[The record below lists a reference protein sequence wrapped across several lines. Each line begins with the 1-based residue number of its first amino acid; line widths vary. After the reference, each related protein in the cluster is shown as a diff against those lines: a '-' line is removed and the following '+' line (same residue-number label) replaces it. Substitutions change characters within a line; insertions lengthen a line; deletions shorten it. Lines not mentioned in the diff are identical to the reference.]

1 MAERDYSVGYKKP
14 PREHRFKPG
23 QSGNPRG
30 RPKGIKSL
38 DQRLQEE
45 LDRPVTI
52 KMGARAQKVPVWRA
66 VVMKLAEAAMKG
78 EFRAMQHVLSLRIAR
93 GAKDEEVDE
102 AVQQLTDDDLL
113 VLEQALRRRRS
124 EGEPK

>member
-1 MAERDYSVGYKKP
+1 MAEHDHVVGYKNP

-30 RPKGIKSL
+30 RPKGVKSL

-45 LDRPVTI
+45 LDRPVTVKI
-52 KMGARAQKVPVWRA
+52 GARAQKVPVWRA

-78 EFRAMQHVLSLRIAR
+78 EFRAMQHVLSLRI
-93 GAKDEEVDE
+93 GSGSKNEEVE
-102 AVQQLTDDDLL
+102 QAVQQLTEDDLL
-113 VLEQALRRRRS
+113 VLEQALKRRRS
-124 EGEPK
+124 EGEQP